1 MAEINSMLEHR
12 SAKAKSP
19 HLDNSDT
26 LSAKISVIRNF
37 SDDHLSKNHPVFIKC
52 PRAQA
57 FARPVIRLHSQF
69 DALWSYRLALM
80 LYTGEF
86 PYAMRRQ

>member
-12 SAKAKSP
+12 SAKAKYP

-26 LSAKISVIRNF
+26 LSAKNGVIPSL
-37 SDDHLSKNHPVFIKC
+37 SDDHLSKKHPKLNNYAH
-52 PRAQA
+52 AQA
-57 FARPVIRLHSQF
+57 FACPVIPLYSRFH
-69 DALWSYRLALM
+69 ALWSTRLALM
-80 LYTGEF
+80 LYTGAF